1 VRSRVSTGSTL
12 LVSANSRK
20 GPRPGRPDR
29 GGAGAGGARIAEGA
43 GEGERDRGEP
53 DTHGDRAHE
62 GPADAAAELVSAA
75 VGGDRAAFG
84 RLFRLYGPM
93 VHGVLLAR
101 VPPHEVRDLMQ
112 DVFVTA
118 LERLDT
124 LREAGAFG
132 GWLAMI
138 ARNRATDFHRREQHR
153 RTAPLEGA
161 DVAVRDPDRAQAE
174 QLLALIRQLPDA
186 YKETLVLR
194 LVEGMTGPEI
204 AARVGLT
211 PESVRVNLHRGMA
224 LLRQRLG
231 EEVEP

>member
-1 VRSRVSTGSTL
+1 L
-12 LVSANSRK
+12 LVSAHARR
-20 GPRPGRPDR
+20 GPRPGRVA
-29 GGAGAGGARIAEGA
+29 AGSVGR
-43 GEGERDRGEP
+43 
-53 DTHGDRAHE
+53 
-62 GPADAAAELVSAA
+62 DAARDDARDGSAELVSAA

-84 RLFRLYGPM
+84 RLFRLYAPM
-93 VHGVLLAR
+93 VHGLLLAR
-101 VPPHEVRDLMQ
+101 VPSGEVRDLMQ

-124 LREAGAFG
+124 LRQTDAFG

-153 RTAPLEGA
+153 RTAPLDGA

-174 QLLALIRQLPDA
+174 ELLALIRQLPDA

-224 LLRQRLG
+224 LLRRRLG
-231 EEVEP
+231 DEEVEP